1 MPKVLSY
8 RGGVV
13 LALLLGA
20 TFGAPTA
27 SRAAPGGQAAGGFTL
42 TATPVGNASAAL
54 QWTAVAD
61 AASYRVYGVRTLIV
75 DPATADPAGP
85 EAHPTSHPLARAD
98 AGTWI
103 EIARDLRDTAA
114 TLTDLPR
121 EGTFAFVVRAVDA
134 GGREYAQTAAAT
146 VSLATAPGDDL
157 AVEMPTFAAARL
169 TWAAV
174 PGAARYALLS
184 APAGRPL
191 VPDRIRQGLGG
202 TTTIV
207 DGLPPGSTWRFAV
220 VAQDASGRV
229 LAQTRTEEVTTAPP
243 LAPMLGM
250 R

>member
-13 LALLLGA
+13 LAVLLGA
-20 TFGAPTA
+20 AFGAPTA
-27 SRAAPGGQAAGGFTL
+27 TRAAPGGQAAAGFNL
-42 TATPVGNASAAL
+42 TAAPVGNASAAL
-54 QWTAVAD
+54 QWNAQTDV
-61 AASYRVYGVRTLIV
+61 ASYRVYGVRTMIV

-85 EAHPTSHPLARAD
+85 ESHPTTHPLARAD

-103 EIARDLRDTAA
+103 EIAKDLQDTSA

-121 EGTFAFVVRAVDA
+121 EGTYAFVVRAVDA

-157 AVEMPTFAAARL
+157 AVEMPTFTAARL
-169 TWAAV
+169 TWEAV

-191 VPDRIRQGLGG
+191 APDRVRQGLSG
-202 TTTIV
+202 TTTTI
-207 DGLPPGSTWRFAV
+207 DGLPPSSTWRFAV

-229 LAQTRTEEVTTAPP
+229 LAQTRTEEVTTLPP
-243 LAPMLGM
+243 LAPMFGM

>member
-13 LALLLGA
+13 LAVLLGA
-20 TFGAPTA
+20 LFGAPAT
-27 SRAAPGGQAAGGFTL
+27 SRAAPGGQAAGSFGL
-42 TATPVGNASAAL
+42 TAAPVGNASASL
-54 QWTAVAD
+54 QWSAPTG
-61 AASYRVYGVRTLIV
+61 AASYRIYGVRTMLV
-75 DPATADPAGP
+75 DPATVDPAAP
-85 EAHPTSHPLARAD
+85 EAHPSTHPLARAE
-98 AGTWI
+98 AGAWV
-103 EIARDLRDTAA
+103 EIARDLRDTSA

-134 GGREYAQTAAAT
+134 AGAEYAQTPPAT

-157 AVEMPTFAAARL
+157 AVDMPSFAAARL
-169 TWAAV
+169 TWEPV
-174 PGAARYALLS
+174 PGATRYALLS

-191 VPDRIRQGLGG
+191 VPDRVRQGLSG

-229 LAQTRTEEVTTAPP
+229 LAQTRTEEVITAPP
-243 LAPMLGM
+243 MAPMLGM